1 MVSKYFVN
9 EILINYKGKKGN
21 SRAEKT
27 RKKKKIHKN
36 FEGGAEVLPKSW
48 D

>member
-9 EILINYKGKKGN
+9 EILINYKGKKEN

-27 RKKKKIHKN
+27 RKKKKN
-36 FEGGAEVLPKSW
+36 SQEF
-48 D
+48 

>member
-9 EILINYKGKKGN
+9 KILINYKGKKGN

-27 RKKKKIHKN
+27 RKKKN
-36 FEGGAEVLPKSW
+36 SQEF
-48 D
+48 

>member
-27 RKKKKIHKN
+27 RKKKN
-36 FEGGAEVLPKSW
+36 SQEF
-48 D
+48 